1 MGDINNPPCGLCP
14 RRCGVDRAAGKR
26 GFCGETADIRIA
38 AASIH
43 RGEEPPVTGS
53 GGSGAIFFTGCTL
66 GCVFCQNYQISRAG
80 MGRIV
85 DEAEFISICLALQ
98 ERGAENI
105 NLVTGSHLAPGLARV
120 LKKAREQGLDI
131 PLLWNSSAYEGP
143 EALAVLE
150 DTIDVYLPDLK
161 TLDAVLAERFF
172 KAPDYPATAEQAILR
187 MLEYHGELRWR
198 SSGEPRR
205 EVPGEPGL
213 ETSVLVSGVIIR
225 HLVLPGYLESTR
237 RVLQWFAEHCQTR
250 ALLSLMTQYTPVS
263 PGRPDDHSLPPDH
276 TEGGAPGR
284 YVDQDEYGQILEWLE
299 EYGIEEGFCQEP
311 VSRTVPELVP
321 DDGWLPDFNR
331 TNPFSSELSEPIW
344 HWREGFIPGAS

>member
-1 MGDINNPPCGLCP
+1 MGDITPCGLCP
-14 RRCGVDRAAGKR
+14 RRCGVDRATGKR
-26 GFCGETADIRIA
+26 GFCGETAEIRIA

-43 RGEEPPVTGS
+43 RGEEPPVTGL
-53 GGSGAIFFTGCTL
+53 GGSGTIFFTGCTL
-66 GCVFCQNYQISRAG
+66 GCVFCQNHQISRAG

-85 DEAEFISICLALQ
+85 DEAEFIRICLALQ

-105 NLVTGSHLAPGLARV
+105 NLVTGSHLAPVIASA
-120 LKKAREQGLDI
+120 LKKAREQGLRI

-143 EALAVLE
+143 EALAVLK

-161 TLDAVLAERFF
+161 TLDAALAEQFF
-172 KAPDYPATAEQAILR
+172 KAPDYPAAAEQAILR
-187 MLEYHGELRWR
+187 MLEYRGELRWR
-198 SSGEPRR
+198 GP
-205 EVPGEPGL
+205 
-213 ETSVLVSGVIIR
+213 VLVSGVMIR

-263 PGRPDDHSLPPDH
+263 PVPPPTNHVPSPDCTVVD
-276 TEGGAPGR
+276 APSR

-299 EYGIEEGFCQEP
+299 EYGIEDGFCQ
-311 VSRTVPELVP
+311 ELVP

-331 TNPFSSELSEPIW
+331 TNPFSSELSEPVW
-344 HWREGFIPGAS
+344 HWREGFIPFDIRLRTVGAIGQF